1 MFIFIRNTLDE
12 YSHYDRQ
19 EDKDFFRRH
28 LFINDILNKL
38 LS

>member
-1 MFIFIRNTLDE
+1 MFIFIRNPLYE
-12 YSHYDRQ
+12 CSHYDQQ